1 MDDLKKGDKI
11 KVEITTEVDHIEVSG
26 TMKNPKIMVW
36 VNLKSIEW
44 GFPLEKIVKVEDERI
59 SSS

>member
-11 KVEITTEVDHIEVSG
+11 RVEITTEVDHIDVSG

-44 GFPLEKIVKVEDERI
+44 GFPLEKIVKVIE
-59 SSS
+59 